1 MDASQMTRLA
11 IACGIMGVI
20 AYGIGL
26 WRRWRPGKSGRPAFT
41 ESATRVREPWTIIA
55 VLLLLGAAALRFLAR
70 NSV

>member
-1 MDASQMTRLA
+1 MNAHQMGLMA
-11 IACGIMGVI
+11 IGFGVLGVI